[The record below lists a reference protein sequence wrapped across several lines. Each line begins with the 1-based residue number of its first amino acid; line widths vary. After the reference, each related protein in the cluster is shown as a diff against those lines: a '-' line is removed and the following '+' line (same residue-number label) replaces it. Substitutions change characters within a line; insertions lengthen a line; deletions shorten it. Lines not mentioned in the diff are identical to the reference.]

1 MFGTDLN
8 ATTTPRDPNEI
19 KNQKILD
26 KQAFDDSIKTTFGYF
41 IYQDSSYGN
50 TLLPVIPRISSPD
63 EETEE
68 TPNLKTEHVAKSSEE
83 KPLVIELD

>member
-1 MFGTDLN
+1 MSIRCEMVRPNRREIFG
-8 ATTTPRDPNEI
+8 E
-19 KNQKILD
+19 Q
-26 KQAFDDSIKTTFGYF
+26 TFGYF

-83 KPLVIELD
+83 KPLVIEID